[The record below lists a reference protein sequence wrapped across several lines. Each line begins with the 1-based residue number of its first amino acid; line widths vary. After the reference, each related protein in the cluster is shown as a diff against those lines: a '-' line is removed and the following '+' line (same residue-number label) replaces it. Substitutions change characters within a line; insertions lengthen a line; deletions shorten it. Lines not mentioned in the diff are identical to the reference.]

1 MAKAKKAVKKPAKA
15 KSPKGRGGAK
25 ISSAKKNKAAKK
37 GKAGGGGGG
46 GG

>member
-25 ISSAKKNKAAKK
+25 ISSAKKNKAAQKVKSSGAK
-37 GKAGGGGGG
+37 GTG
-46 GG
+46 